1 MAAKKQTGKRKGRK
15 TRKTSLT
22 LKEKLIFGLTLLAMA
37 AGLFV
42 SIGEDLGLPVN
53 WDAIYKWFGVAG
65 DPLPAGD
72 LDSQANAIH
81 FIDIGQGDATLL
93 QSGGEYC
100 LVDAGLAETKQQ
112 LFDYLDNLGVTHLK
126 LLVMSHPHADHIGA
140 MAEIIE
146 RYEVDQVLL
155 PDFSKAP
162 MPTSA
167 TFERVLDAI
176 EKHSI
181 PSVTA
186 VEGQVYPIGSGS
198 LTVLADGVKTDNLN
212 NLSQVL
218 YYEAGNL
225 TAVLSGDAEKAAEKD
240 ALERGN
246 LHSAKVFKAGHHGSR
261 TSNTQAFLDVVAP
274 RYVAISCGEGN
285 KYGHPNEEPME
296 RFQKIGAQILR
307 TDLNGSIVIAEQD
320 GMLQS
325 YTSKGFEEAA

>member
-1 MAAKKQTGKRKGRK
+1 
-15 TRKTSLT
+15 
-22 LKEKLIFGLTLLAMA
+22 MA

-42 SIGEDLGLPVN
+42 SIGEDMGLPVS
-53 WDAIYKWFGVAG
+53 WDKVYEWFGMAG
-65 DPLPAGD
+65 APLPAGQ

-81 FIDIGQGDATLL
+81 FIDIGQGDAALL

-112 LFDYLDNLGVTHLK
+112 LFDYLDGAGVTHIK

-140 MAEIIE
+140 MAEVLD
-146 RYEVDQVLL
+146 RYPVDQILL

-176 EKHSI
+176 EANQV
-181 PSVTA
+181 PAVTA
-186 VEGQVYPIGSGS
+186 KEGQVYPIGNGS
-198 LTVLADGVKTDNLN
+198 LTVLADGIQTENLN
-212 NLSQVL
+212 DLSQVL

-240 ALERGN
+240 ALKRGT

-261 TSNTQAFLDVVAP
+261 TSNTQAFLDVIAP

-285 KYGHPNEEPME
+285 KYGHPNAEPME
-296 RFQKIGAQILR
+296 RFEKIGAQILR
-307 TDLNGSIVIAEQD
+307 TDLNGSIVIAEEN

-325 YTSKGFEEAA
+325 YTSKGYEEAA